1 MLDLLPMLSHNFPLL
16 LYSLTEFSR
25 LVFFTCSPFI
35 PFLSP
40 KQITYIPIISWRI
53 LENLMGVLSYYIHWQ
68 LCCLFVAL
76 TFLPYSSELDHLL
89 QWCTTC
95 SLKLPVLPGFLPTL
109 NFFFFFGYSFSKHL
123 VKSDFP
129 EISLLLSV
137 RDICSDVLNY
147 YLHKETA
154 ICLCPVSPLFLP
166 NRILCKTYG
175 GWHVCLHIISLA
187 FQIQHLQ
194 IEQMLFPLILLIPL
208 PHALSQNNGI
218 ALNLGLEWALLSW
231 IYKALPGCSMLIK
244 M

>member
-109 NFFFFFGYSFSKHL
+109 NFFFFFWLLILQTSCEIRFSWN
-123 VKSDFP
+123 F
-129 EISLLLSV
+129 IASV
-137 RDICSDVLNY
+137 RQR
-147 YLHKETA
+147 YLLWCFKLLFAQGNCHMS
-154 ICLCPVSPLFLP
+154 VS
-166 NRILCKTYG
+166 
-175 GWHVCLHIISLA
+175 S
-187 FQIQHLQ
+187 
-194 IEQMLFPLILLIPL
+194 ESSFP
-208 PHALSQNNGI
+208 SKQN
-218 ALNLGLEWALLSW
+218 
-231 IYKALPGCSMLIK
+231 SM
-244 M
+244 